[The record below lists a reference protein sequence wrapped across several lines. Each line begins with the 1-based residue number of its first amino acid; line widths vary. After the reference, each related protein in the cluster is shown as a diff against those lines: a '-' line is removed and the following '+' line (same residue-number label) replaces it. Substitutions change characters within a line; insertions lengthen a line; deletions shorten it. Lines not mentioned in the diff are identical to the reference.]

1 MKLSNLINPREGYFI
16 IPRPWR
22 LWGLLIVGGLV
33 FANARLYLFAMAA
46 LVAVIWGIW
55 MFLKK
60 RSLIIIPILLVGLIA
75 VGLWGWTYYE
85 MLSLKDYADTHRSEL
100 PTLVADG
107 VYHGEAEGM
116 RGAVK
121 ARVEVEGGR
130 ITDIA
135 IRHVDSANVGETAA
149 RELSARIIATQD
161 PNQDALVGATRS
173 SAGILGAVEN
183 ALWEGVHERPR
194 LSIISSAIY
203 WVAYNKFDIETLNA
217 LAILFIIGILV
228 DYTWQSIGARGTG
241 QSLNCMDC
249 QTCVGVCPIK
259 EAEGELFPMRL
270 VLAARLGDYDK
281 VERLSKY
288 CVGCGK
294 CTGKCPAGISAPS
307 VIAGTLEL
315 LHGERSGFAPPTKPE
330 QKAGA

>member
-1 MKLSNLINPREGYFI
+1 MKLPNLINPEKGYFL

-22 LWGLLIVGGLV
+22 LWGLLILGGVV

-55 MFLKK
+55 MFVKK
-60 RSLIIIPILLVGLIA
+60 HSFIIIPILLVGLIA
-75 VGLWGWTYYE
+75 VGLWGFTYYE
-85 MLSLKDYADTHRSEL
+85 MLGVKDFADTHRSEI
-100 PTLVADG
+100 PALVADG
-107 VYHGEAEGM
+107 VYFGEAEGM
-116 RGAVK
+116 RGPVK
-121 ARVEVEGGR
+121 ARVEVEDGR

-135 IRHVDSANVGETAA
+135 IRHVDSQNVGENAA
-149 RELSARIIATQD
+149 RELSARIIATQNPD
-161 PNQDALVGATRS
+161 QDALAGATRS

-183 ALWEGVHERPR
+183 ALWEGVNSRPH
-194 LSIISSAIY
+194 LSFLSNIIY

-217 LAILFIIGILV
+217 LAILFIIGILA

-249 QTCVGVCPIK
+249 QTCVGVCPVK
-259 EAEGELFPMRL
+259 TAEGELFPMRL
-270 VLAARLGDYDK
+270 VLAARLGDYEK

-294 CTGKCPAGISAPS
+294 CTGKCPAGISAPA

-315 LHGERSGFAPPTKPE
+315 LHSERTGYAPPAKPE
-330 QKAGA
+330 QKVGT